1 MRPTLPFLLLT
12 TTPAAA
18 WEASRDGP
26 VCRLSHITEEAEIA
40 VSHDITKPV
49 PYAID
54 LTLKG
59 GWQPGPLFA
68 IRFDG
73 LGPRT
78 ITTDRHQVTDDTLTV
93 TDTGFGNVLDGIA
106 QNFVA
111 LATTGETAMVIPLEG
126 AAPEVEKF
134 KACAANL
141 GV

>member
-1 MRPTLPFLLLT
+1 MRQLAFILLSA
-12 TTPAAA
+12 TPAAA
-18 WEASRDGP
+18 WEASREGP
-26 VCRLSHITEEAEIA
+26 VCLLTHKTDEAEVI
-40 VSHDITKPV
+40 VSHDATKTV

-54 LTLKG
+54 LTLEG
-59 GWQPGPLFA
+59 GWKDGPVFA

-78 ITTDRHQVTDDTLTV
+78 ITTDRHTLDGNTLTV

-111 LATTGETAMVIPLEG
+111 LATTGETALVIPLEG
-126 AAPEVEKF
+126 AAPEVEEF